1 MQANTIPPNAWCARG
16 IVSGDA
22 MNVLDLYDEIC
33 TTTNAANTPEMER
46 AFLAALKRVVNDL
59 NYKLR
64 ETVIAPIAVDNEDIG
79 FEAYCDNTF
88 HPGVKFYMQR
98 MGAWAQDPDAESYN
112 FYQTELRRTVGY
124 AINADTTFL
133 TRNEE

>member
-1 MQANTIPPNAWCARG
+1 
-16 IVSGDA
+16 
-22 MNVLDLYDEIC
+22 MNVQDLYDEIL
-33 TTTNAANTPEMER
+33 TTTSGANTPEMER

-64 ETVIAPIAVDNEDIG
+64 ETVTAPTYVSNEDIG